1 MKGEKLLAVLVAALL
16 TANSAG
22 LYAGALGL
30 ELPETVEE
38 VVEVAPAV
46 EEAEKPEA
54 VVLENNAVLEE
65 TTVAEINGTQY
76 DTLQAAL
83 SAAKTGET
91 VKLVNDIAIGLA
103 DMYDEDTSG
112 GVHYYR
118 YARLSKT
125 IPVNVTLDLN
135 GHNISLKD
143 DAANTTETVCYRIFY
158 LNYGSTLN
166 VIGEGNIN
174 INAADNVSGFVF
186 VTNNTGG
193 AVTLNLNIDGTV
205 YGNPCVVK
213 NYGNN
218 TINVLGGTYGISQR
232 ASTGT
237 ANNYP
242 QAMFNSQSAGN
253 KSIQIKGGTLIGA
266 DPKSMDDGNLLAPGY
281 AANAVDGKYTVAKK
295 TSGVA
300 SVTVDGEEL
309 FFDTL
314 QTAIDAVPV
323 QSAENTANYTI
334 KLCQDIAVA
343 LPEENVTGNTRYYF
357 AVINNKN
364 ITLDFDGHSITWDEA
379 RNNTAS
385 NVYFAIYNN
394 ANVTVTGNGSII
406 GADAGNTYAFWLRSE
421 EAAKN
426 YQPSKL
432 TIESCN
438 IESDCAIYVNDNNG
452 NRGGE
457 VVINGGKFEY
467 TNESGSGWSYK
478 QLINVNGNTMIDNK
492 RITIKGGS
500 YVNCDPRYFQ
510 DNWGT
515 VVNGA
520 ANSLMV
526 DSNTYSVEKKTVSGK
541 TVFTVIPNADVVA
554 AVETTYTSSMNP
566 HCCMDMWGTLSGKK
580 ITYGYT
586 SLADAVAN
594 AAAGDTIT
602 LTKDTGSEGI
612 VIEKALTIDLNSKT
626 LTLGEQAVGST
637 GTETNGFQLKATTDG
652 GDNSFTIKNGT
663 IKAAVGTLN
672 LKTLIQNYRSL
683 TLDGVTLDGTSL
695 STADNPKPYTL
706 SNNNGDIT
714 IKDSTIT
721 AHANGYAFDVCDF
734 ASYDG
739 AKVTVTGNTTIN
751 GKVQISNYN
760 GGVMN
765 SKLVSGAT
773 GENVYTQDG
782 DYLYN
787 ASAKTFE
794 KQAAERSIDVYASAA
809 SVEAEDTVTITVKVD
824 GEKIGGANYTLKYN
838 PAYFSLEDAQAST
851 IFTRAEPITNTTAG
865 TIEEMLYLPTAS
877 GAVTENPITLVTYT
891 FKAIA
896 QTTDVTAS
904 FEIIDPSAPSMGE
917 AILPTPVPDTTTNSP
932 AQVQITLKDM
942 GDYNILVDGTAI
954 TDEQKTAKAASVVY
968 TGNAHTFA
976 LEALPTGGASV
987 AYVTK
992 LGEDTVTEIKA
1003 EGVYTITYTITP
1015 ETGYRELVETFTLTV
1030 TKPEFDVEV
1039 VADDYVLGNA
1049 DLGIKAKKL
1058 VLVLANTTLGF
1069 KYDGFVMVDV
1079 TDRYSTYYP
1088 TYDKIYGYVTDAIDA
1103 ATDDT
1108 YKAKVTYSND
1118 TVNKTID
1125 QTLDQHDLN
1134 LDSGLDVRDIIVA
1147 YGAYNGEPTY
1157 FNDLY
1162 QANILKADVNCNKK
1176 IDNADPASVV
1186 DAVRSARTGNN

>member
-65 TTVAEINGTQY
+65 TAVAEINGTQY
-76 DTLQAAL
+76 ETLQAAL

-91 VKLVNDIAIGLA
+91 VKLVNDIAISLS
-103 DMYDEDTSG
+103 DMYDEGTSG
-112 GVHYYR
+112 GIHYYR

-135 GHNISLKD
+135 GHNIGLKD

-193 AVTLNLNIDGTV
+193 AVTLNLNINGTV

-213 NYGNN
+213 NYGSN

-295 TSGVA
+295 TSGAA

-314 QTAIDAVPV
+314 QAAIDAVPV

-334 KLCQDIAVA
+334 KLCQDIVVT
-343 LPEENVTGNTRYYF
+343 LPEENVTSNTRYYF

-432 TIESCN
+432 TIESSN
-438 IESDCAIYVNDNNG
+438 IESDCAVYTNDNNG

-467 TNESGSGWSYK
+467 TNESGSGWAYK
-478 QLINVNGNTMIDNK
+478 QLINVYGNTMIDNK

-541 TVFTVIPNADVVA
+541 TVFTVIPNTDVVA
-554 AVETTYTSSMNP
+554 AVETTYSSSLNTY
-566 HCCMDMWGTLSGKK
+566 CGMDMWGTLSGKK

-602 LTKDTGSEGI
+602 LLSDVSAQGL
-612 VIEKALTIDLNSKT
+612 VIEKSITLDLGGHTYTIENPT
-626 LTLGEQAVGST
+626 VGSA
-637 GTETNGFQLKATTDG
+637 GTQTNGFQLKASTT
-652 GDNSFTIKNGT
+652 GDNSITIKNGT
-663 IKAAVGTLN
+663 ITSTKA
-672 LKTLIQNYRSL
+672 KILIQNYRDL

-695 STADNPKPYTL
+695 NTDGNPKPYTL
-706 SNNNGDIT
+706 SNNNGNVLIKDNCT
-714 IKDSTIT
+714 IK
-721 AHANGYAFDVCDF
+721 AHSNGFAFDVYNWME
-734 ASYDG
+734 SYPNG
-739 AKVTVTGNTTIN
+739 ITVTVEQNADIQ
-751 GKVQISNYN
+751 GKVEIANDNTSDP
-760 GGVMN
+760 MN
-765 SKLVSGAT
+765 SKLVYCGNEYSAPGS
-773 GENVYTQDG
+773 
-782 DYLYN
+782 YLQN
-787 ASAKTFE
+787 KAAGTFE

-838 PAYFSLEDAQAST
+838 PAYFSLEDTQAST

-1088 TYDKIYGYVTDAIDA
+1088 TYGKIYGYVTDAIDA

-1108 YKAKVTYSND
+1108 YKAKVTYSKD

-1134 LDSGLDVRDIIVA
+1134 LDSDLDVRDIIVA